1 MWRVLCRSLHASII
15 SRAMP
20 FLYVSLERWSHHT
33 VQSVLFNCDQSGWRS
48 TACQKVSVTFIFTF
62 HRCWIGNYQK
72 CEISDNKHLICGKL
86 VLPLTYQNGCATL
99 WWTCSFVS
107 FYLLTAF
114 LTTITQHTIWAWR
127 HFYFEILLWSNLH
140 QYRCAHIKTCYWNN
154 TCLVQSVQF
163 FCQSFK
169 EWTWFSSPDIF
180 T

>member
-1 MWRVLCRSLHASII
+1 MRLSLVVPCHFYMFHLNAD
-15 SRAMP
+15 
-20 FLYVSLERWSHHT
+20 HHT
-33 VQSVLFNCDQSGWRS
+33 TECTFQLWSVWLTFNCLSKGLCNLHFHISSVLDWKRL
-48 TACQKVSVTFIFTF
+48 
-62 HRCWIGNYQK
+62 K
-72 CEISDNKHLICGKL
+72 CEISDNKHSICGKL

-140 QYRCAHIKTCYWNN
+140 QYRCAHIKTCYWNK
-154 TCLVQSVQF
+154 TCLEQSVQF
-163 FCQSFK
+163 FYQSFN
-169 EWTWFSSPDIF
+169 EWNWFNSPDIF